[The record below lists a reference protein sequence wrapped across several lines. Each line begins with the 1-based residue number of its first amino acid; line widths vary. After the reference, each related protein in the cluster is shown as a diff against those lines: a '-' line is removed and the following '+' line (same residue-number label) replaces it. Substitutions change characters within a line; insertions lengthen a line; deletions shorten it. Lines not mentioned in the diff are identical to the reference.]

1 MTTKDEI
8 VRFLSDFKQKLEFW
22 GLQIRLDR
30 KKNIDTL
37 AELEL
42 TALKLKGIL
51 KELKINDYSQG
62 PEEDILYKSQDM
74 WIFGKNIKGR
84 EVYIKITL
92 GQLSDKVICISFHF
106 LSTRCNTH
114 LINDTNYSHEKSNHR
129 KRNVAPHREKKL
141 DISKRFIRH

>member
-8 VRFLSDFKQKLEFW
+8 EGFLSDFKQKLEFW

-106 LSTRCNTH
+106 SEYPMQYPFNLR
-114 LINDTNYSHEKSNHR
+114 
-129 KRNVAPHREKKL
+129 
-141 DISKRFIRH
+141 